1 MQDRLKCRIAVFER
15 YKSEAWEFVKFIEN
29 NDKYG
34 ISTNG
39 NVIQENV
46 QSFIVHFPREK
57 TPKHINITMEA
68 IRCTGKK
75 DKNGKLIFEED
86 IVKRI
91 KLKNGN
97 ISIGKVI
104 YCEDEARYKILISDN
119 DKYSYKDY
127 TKIVNLYDVAYHLE
141 IIGNIYENPELL
153 Y

>member
-68 IRCTGKK
+68 IQCTGKK
-75 DKNGKLIFEED
+75 DKNGKLIYEGD
-86 IVKRI
+86 IVKGSVGVYWGLMTIEYSSKNASFVYKRI
-91 KLKNGN
+91 DGKYYPLKMFEHG
-97 ISIGKVI
+97 IGIEV
-104 YCEDEARYKILISDN
+104 
-119 DKYSYKDY
+119 
-127 TKIVNLYDVAYHLE
+127 
-141 IIGNIYENPELL
+141 IGNIYENPELL
-153 Y
+153 EEK